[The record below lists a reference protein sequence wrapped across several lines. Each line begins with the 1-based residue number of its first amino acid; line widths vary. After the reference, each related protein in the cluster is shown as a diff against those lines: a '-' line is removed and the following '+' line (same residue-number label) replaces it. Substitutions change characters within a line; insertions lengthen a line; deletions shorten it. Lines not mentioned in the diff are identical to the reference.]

1 MELRQYLAIARK
13 WWWLMIISTVLAAGT
28 GYFFSQRQTPVY
40 QATTTLMVG
49 QSIQSTDLTSADML
63 LSERLAST
71 YANVARRQPVLQA
84 VVDTLS
90 LRDSFEGLRS
100 RVTVNPV
107 RDTQLLE
114 ITVQA
119 SSREEARVTADEV
132 ARQLI
137 LLSPTTLEDRE
148 MNENQRVARERLN
161 SLQDKIDAG
170 QARLQELEAAMQE
183 PLSTQQA
190 QDIQAEINTLEGL
203 ISNWESNHTELLVF
217 IESGRSPNYLTVVE
231 PAQVGSSPIRPRTR
245 QDTLLAGVVGL
256 LLSLGVIFLI
266 EYLDDTL
273 KSPDDMLQQLGLVTL
288 GAVGTINGKPNRD
301 KLIAQ
306 EEPFSPISEAY
317 RMIRSNLQFMAV
329 DRPLRAIMV
338 TSPLS
343 SEGKSVTVANLGV
356 VMAQAGLKT
365 IIVDT
370 DLRRP
375 VQHQLFHLPNQAG
388 VTELLRAPELEIN
401 GHLAD
406 TGVENLKL
414 LTSGEIPP
422 NPSELLGSRR
432 MDQLLRRLTDLAD
445 VVIFDSPPVLAV
457 ADATVLSKRV
467 DGLVLV
473 AEAGQTRLAAARQ
486 AIINLQQ
493 AGANVLGGVLNRV
506 SGKGG
511 GYYYYYSSYH
521 HYSPNGGGLDG
532 RAGRA
537 EKKAWW
543 RELPF
548 PK

>member
-1 MELRQYLAIARK
+1 MELRQYLGIARR
-13 WWWLMIISTVLAAGT
+13 WWWLMVISTLLAAGA

-49 QSIQSTDLTSADML
+49 QSIQSTELTSADIL

-71 YANVARRQPVLQA
+71 YADIARRQPVLQA
-84 VVDTLS
+84 VVDRLS
-90 LRDSFEGLRS
+90 LPDSFQALRS
-100 RVTVNPV
+100 RVSVSPV

-119 SSREEARVTADEV
+119 SSPEEARVTADEV

-137 LLSPTTLEDRE
+137 LLSPTGMEDRE
-148 MNENQRVARERLN
+148 TEANQSFARERLA
-161 SLQDKIDAG
+161 SLQAKIQEG
-170 QARLQELEAAMQE
+170 QGRLQELQAALDE

-190 QDIQAEINTLEGL
+190 KEIQDEINTLEGL
-203 ISNWESNHTELLVF
+203 IATWESNHTELMVY

-231 PAQVGSSPIRPRTR
+231 PAQAGANPIRPRTR
-245 QDTLLAGVVGL
+245 QDTLLAAVVGL

-288 GAVGTINGKPNRD
+288 GAVGTISGKGGQD

-306 EEPFSPISEAY
+306 QEPFSPVSEAY

-329 DRPLRAIMV
+329 DRPLRAIMI

-375 VQHQLFHLPNQAG
+375 VQHRLFHVSNDQG
-388 VTELLRAPELEIN
+388 VTELLRAPELEVN

-432 MDQLLRRLTDLAD
+432 MDQLLGRLTELAD

-473 AEAGQTRLAAARQ
+473 AEAGQTRMAAARQ
-486 AIINLQQ
+486 AVLNLQQ
-493 AGANVLGGVLNRV
+493 AGANLLGGVLNRV

-511 GYYYYYSSYH
+511 GYYYYYSSYQYH
-521 HYSPNGGGLDG
+521 SPNGETSHNGAAPTQK
-532 RAGRA
+532 R
-537 EKKAWW
+537 AWW
-543 RELPF
+543 RGLPF

>member
-13 WWWLMIISTVLAAGT
+13 WWWLMLMSTLLAAGA

-71 YANVARRQPVLQA
+71 YADVARRQPVLQA
-84 VVDTLS
+84 VVDELS
-90 LRDSFEGLRS
+90 LRDSFENLRS
-100 RVTVNPV
+100 RVTVSPV

-137 LLSPTTLEDRE
+137 LLSPTTMEDRE
-148 MNENQRVARERLN
+148 MSENQRVARERLN
-161 SLQDKIDAG
+161 SLQAKIEAG
-170 QARLQELEAAMQE
+170 QARLTELEAAMDE

-190 QDIQAEINTLEGL
+190 KEIQDEVNTLEGL
-203 ISNWESNHTELLVF
+203 IANWESNHTELLVF
-217 IESGRSPNYLTVVE
+217 IQSGRSPNYLTVVE
-231 PAQVGSSPIRPRTR
+231 PAQAGSSPIRPRTR

-256 LLSLGVIFLI
+256 LLALGVIFLV

-273 KSPDDMLQQLGLVTL
+273 KSPDDMLQQLGVVAL
-288 GAVGTINGKPNRD
+288 GTVGQINGKPGRD
-301 KLIAQ
+301 KLVARQ
-306 EEPFSPISEAY
+306 EPFSPVSEAY

-329 DRPLRAIMV
+329 DRPLKAIMV

-375 VQHQLFHLPNQAG
+375 MQHQLFHLPNQTG
-388 VTELLRAPELEIN
+388 VTELLRKPELEIN
-401 GHLAD
+401 GHLLD

-432 MDQLLRRLTDLAD
+432 MDQLLRRLTELAD
-445 VVIFDSPPVLAV
+445 VVLFDSPPVLAV

-521 HYSPNGGGLDG
+521 HYAPNGDGLGGA
-532 RAGRA
+532 AGRA
-537 EKKAWW
+537 DKKTWW
-543 RELPF
+543 RGLPL